1 MKKAIIILA
10 IIIMILSINKKEA
23 VTIPKESI
31 RFRIIANSNNTE
43 DQKLKKEVLQ
53 QLKNNIKQFNSATN
67 INDSREIIK
76 KEIPSFDE
84 IVKNTLKESEYQED
98 YNINYGTNYFPEKKY
113 KNVVYPEGYYESLVV
128 TLGEGEGNNFWCV
141 LFPPL
146 CLVDENQ
153 EDVEYTSIIK
163 EIIDKY
169 F

>member
-146 CLVDENQ
+146 CLVDKNQ